1 MPRSHNIPQLEVPL
15 EAPASAVEQAKCLA
29 NAAELV
35 ESYTQKCAPDSLD
48 AILAAAGADS
58 PGQAAELA
66 LQAAEAATAES
77 ETLLDEVERFL
88 NLTQARPS
96 ESA

>member
-1 MPRSHNIPQLEVPL
+1 MLRSHNIPQLEVPL

-35 ESYTQKCAPDSLD
+35 ETYAQKCAPDSLD
-48 AILAAAGADS
+48 AMLAAAVADT

-66 LQAAEAATAES
+66 LQAAEAATAQS
-77 ETLLDEVERFL
+77 ETLLEEVERFL
-88 NLTQARPS
+88 SLTRARPA